1 MKYYVGTRGSKLALV
16 QTNYVIDR
24 LKEAYPE
31 DEFEAVIIKTTGDI
45 QADRQ
50 LDKIGSKGI
59 FVKEIEEELRDGRIQ
74 MAVHSLKDMPDQSE
88 VGLTFAKAW
97 KREDSRDVLILKNA
111 KSLDELPEG
120 AVIGT
125 GSKRR
130 KYQLLKLRP
139 DLRVVGI
146 RGNID
151 TRLRKLYEG
160 ETVCESETA
169 LSGGGAEK
177 PMNDIPQ
184 AVSGEKRLTLDGIV
198 IAAAGIK
205 RIGRAD
211 EISQYLSV
219 DEIIPAPAQGTLA
232 LELRADNT
240 ELLAKLNALSDDDT
254 DRCVQME
261 RAFLK
266 QIGGDCHTPVAA
278 YCDIND
284 RGELELR
291 AMYGT
296 EDGSRLAST
305 RVTENDAD
313 AADCASENEK
323 MTQMVDVA
331 VGKICHELK
340 A

>member
-1 MKYYVGTRGSKLALV
+1 MRYYVGTRGSKLALV

-31 DEFEAVIIKTTGDI
+31 DEFESVVIKTTGDI

-59 FVKEIEEELRDGRIQ
+59 FVKEIEEELADGRIQ
-74 MAVHSLKDMPDQSE
+74 MAVHSLKDMPDE
-88 VGLTFAKAW
+88 PEAGLTFAKAW
-97 KREDSRDVLILKNA
+97 KREDSRDVLVLKNA
-111 KSLDELPEG
+111 KTLDELPQG

-139 DLRVVGI
+139 DLKVVGI

-160 ETVCESETA
+160 ELVCEGETA
-169 LSGGGAEK
+169 LSAGAEK
-177 PMNDIPQ
+177 TVDDTAKDELGTN
-184 AVSGEKRLTLDGIV
+184 RLMLDGIV
-198 IAAAGIK
+198 IAAAGIT
-205 RIGRAD
+205 RIGRAE
-211 EISQYLSV
+211 EISQYMSV

-240 ELLAKLNALSDDDT
+240 ELLAKLNALADEDT

-296 EDGSRLAST
+296 EDGSQLAST
-305 RVTENDAD
+305 RVTEAD
-313 AADCASENEK
+313 DDVAECASQNEIMAK
-323 MTQMVDVA
+323 MVDVA
-331 VGKICHELK
+331 VGRICQKLQP
-340 A
+340 

>member
-31 DEFEAVIIKTTGDI
+31 DEFESVVIKTTGDI

-59 FVKEIEEELRDGRIQ
+59 FVKEIEEELADGRIQ
-74 MAVHSLKDMPDQSE
+74 LAVHSLKDMPE
-88 VGLTFAKAW
+88 EPEAGLTFAKAW
-97 KREDSRDVLILKNA
+97 KREDSRDVLVLKNA
-111 KSLDELPEG
+111 KTLDELPQG

-139 DLRVVGI
+139 DLKVVGI

-160 ETVCESETA
+160 EPVCEGEAA
-169 LSGGGAEK
+169 LSAGAEK
-177 PMNDIPQ
+177 TVDDI
-184 AVSGEKRLTLDGIV
+184 AKDKLEINKLILDGIV
-198 IAAAGIK
+198 IAAAGIT
-205 RIGRAD
+205 RIGRAE
-211 EISQYLSV
+211 EISQYMSV

-240 ELLAKLNALSDDDT
+240 ELLAKLNALADEDT

-305 RVTENDAD
+305 RVTEAD
-313 AADCASENEK
+313 DDVAECASQNEIMAK
-323 MTQMVDVA
+323 MVDVA
-331 VGKICHELK
+331 VGRICQKLQP
-340 A
+340 

>member
-1 MKYYVGTRGSKLALV
+1 MRYYVGTRGSKLALA

-31 DEFEAVIIKTTGDI
+31 DEFEAVVIKTTGDI

-74 MAVHSLKDMPDQSE
+74 MAVHSLKDMPDE
-88 VGLTFAKAW
+88 PEAGLTFAKAW
-97 KREDSRDVLILKNA
+97 KREDSRDVLVLKNA
-111 KSLDELPEG
+111 KTLDELHEG

-139 DLRVVGI
+139 DLKVVGI

-160 ETVCESETA
+160 EE
-169 LSGGGAEK
+169 
-177 PMNDIPQ
+177 
-184 AVSGEKRLTLDGIV
+184 TLDGIM

-211 EISQYLSV
+211 EVSQYMSV

-240 ELLAKLNALSDDDT
+240 ELLAKLNALADEDT

-305 RVTENDAD
+305 RVTEAD
-313 AADCASENEK
+313 AETTGCTSENEK
-323 MTQMVDVA
+323 MDKMVDVA
-331 VGKICHELK
+331 VGRICNKICI
-340 A
+340 

>member
-31 DEFEAVIIKTTGDI
+31 DEFESVVIKTTGDI

-59 FVKEIEEELRDGRIQ
+59 FVKEIEEELADGRIQ
-74 MAVHSLKDMPDQSE
+74 MAVHSLKDMPE
-88 VGLTFAKAW
+88 EPEAGLTFAKAW
-97 KREDSRDVLILKNA
+97 KREDSRDVLVLKNA
-111 KSLDELPEG
+111 KTLDELPQG

-139 DLRVVGI
+139 DLKVVGI

-160 ETVCESETA
+160 EQVCEDEAA
-169 LSGGGAEK
+169 LSAGAEK
-177 PMNDIPQ
+177 TVDDI
-184 AVSGEKRLTLDGIV
+184 AKDELETNRLILDGIV
-198 IAAAGIK
+198 IAAAGIT
-205 RIGRAD
+205 RIGRAE
-211 EISQYLSV
+211 EISQYMSV

-240 ELLAKLNALSDDDT
+240 ELLAKLNALADEDT

-284 RGELELR
+284 GGLELR
-291 AMYGT
+291 AMYGS
-296 EDGSRLAST
+296 EDGSQLAST
-305 RVTENDAD
+305 RVTEAD
-313 AADCASENEK
+313 VNTGDCTSENEK
-323 MTQMVDVA
+323 MTKMVDMA
-331 VGKICHELK
+331 VKKICEELC
-340 A
+340 

>member
-24 LKEAYPE
+24 LKKAYPE

-74 MAVHSLKDMPDQSE
+74 MAVHSLKDMPDQPE
-88 VGLTFAKAW
+88 AGLTFAKAW
-97 KREDSRDVLILKNA
+97 KREDSRDVLVLKNA
-111 KSLDELPEG
+111 KTLDELPEG

-139 DLRVVGI
+139 DLKVVGI

-160 ETVCESETA
+160 EPVCESETA
-169 LSGGGAEK
+169 LSGDDFGKTVDDIA
-177 PMNDIPQ
+177 NDEP
-184 AVSGEKRLTLDGIV
+184 GKNRLTLDGIM

-211 EISQYLSV
+211 EISQYMSV

-240 ELLAKLNALSDDDT
+240 ELLAKLNALADEDT

-266 QIGGDCHTPVAA
+266 QIGGDCHTLVAA
-278 YCDIND
+278 YCDVND
-284 RGELELR
+284 SGELELR

-305 RVTENDAD
+305 RVTEAEVNT
-313 AADCASENEK
+313 ADCTFENEK
-323 MTQMVDVA
+323 MTKMVDVA
-331 VGKICHELK
+331 VGKICQKLR
-340 A
+340 

>member
-1 MKYYVGTRGSKLALV
+1 MRYYVGTRGSKLALV

-31 DEFEAVIIKTTGDI
+31 DEFEAVVIKTTGDI

-59 FVKEIEEELRDGRIQ
+59 FVKEIEEELSDGRIQ
-74 MAVHSLKDMPDQSE
+74 MAVHSLKDMPDQPE
-88 VGLTFAKAW
+88 AGLTFAKAW
-97 KREDSRDVLILKNA
+97 KREDSRDVLVLKNA
-111 KSLDELPEG
+111 KTLNELPEE

-139 DLRVVGI
+139 DLKVVGI

-160 ETVCESETA
+160 EE
-169 LSGGGAEK
+169 
-177 PMNDIPQ
+177 
-184 AVSGEKRLTLDGIV
+184 TLDGIM

-211 EISQYLSV
+211 EISQYMSV

-240 ELLAKLNALSDDDT
+240 ELLAKLNALADEDT

-278 YCDIND
+278 YCDRND

-305 RVTENDAD
+305 KVTEAD
-313 AADCASENEK
+313 DDVADCASQNERMAK
-323 MTQMVDVA
+323 MVDVA
-331 VGKICHELK
+331 VGRICQKLQP
-340 A
+340 

>member
-1 MKYYVGTRGSKLALV
+1 MRYYVGTRGSKLALV

-31 DEFEAVIIKTTGDI
+31 DEFESVVIKTTGDI

-59 FVKEIEEELRDGRIQ
+59 FVKEIEEELADGRIQ
-74 MAVHSLKDMPDQSE
+74 LAVHSLKDMPE
-88 VGLTFAKAW
+88 EPEAGLTFAKAW
-97 KREDSRDVLILKNA
+97 KREDSRDVLVLKNA
-111 KSLDELPEG
+111 KTLDELPQG

-139 DLRVVGI
+139 DLKVVGI

-160 ETVCESETA
+160 EPVCEGEAA
-169 LSGGGAEK
+169 LSAGAEK
-177 PMNDIPQ
+177 TVDDI
-184 AVSGEKRLTLDGIV
+184 AKDELGTNRLILDGIV
-198 IAAAGIK
+198 IAAAGIT
-205 RIGRAD
+205 RIGRAE
-211 EISQYLSV
+211 EISQYMSV

-240 ELLAKLNALSDDDT
+240 ELLAKLNALADEDT

-305 RVTENDAD
+305 RVAEAD
-313 AADCASENEK
+313 DDVAECASQNEIMAK
-323 MTQMVDVA
+323 MVDVA
-331 VGKICHELK
+331 VGRICQKLQP
-340 A
+340 

>member
-31 DEFEAVIIKTTGDI
+31 DEFESVVIKTTGDI

-59 FVKEIEEELRDGRIQ
+59 FVKEIEEELADGRIQ
-74 MAVHSLKDMPDQSE
+74 LAVHSLKDMPDE
-88 VGLTFAKAW
+88 PKAGLTFAKAW
-97 KREDSRDVLILKNA
+97 KREDSRDVLVLKNA
-111 KSLDELPEG
+111 KTLDELPQG

-139 DLRVVGI
+139 DLKVVGI

-160 ETVCESETA
+160 EPVCESEAA
-169 LSGGGAEK
+169 LSAGAEK
-177 PMNDIPQ
+177 TVDDI
-184 AVSGEKRLTLDGIV
+184 AKEELGTNRLMLDGIV
-198 IAAAGIK
+198 IAAAGIT
-205 RIGRAD
+205 RIGRAE
-211 EISQYLSV
+211 EISQYMSV

-240 ELLAKLNALSDDDT
+240 ELLAKLNALADEDT

-291 AMYGT
+291 AMYGS

-305 RVTENDAD
+305 RVTEAD
-313 AADCASENEK
+313 DDVAECASQNEIMAK
-323 MTQMVDVA
+323 MVDVA
-331 VGKICHELK
+331 VGRICQKLQP
-340 A
+340 

>member
-1 MKYYVGTRGSKLALV
+1 MRYYVGTRGSKLALV

-31 DEFEAVIIKTTGDI
+31 DEFESVVIKTTGDI

-59 FVKEIEEELRDGRIQ
+59 FVKEIEEELADGRIQ
-74 MAVHSLKDMPDQSE
+74 MAVHSLKDMPE
-88 VGLTFAKAW
+88 EPEAGLTFAKAW
-97 KREDSRDVLILKNA
+97 KREDSRDVLVLKNA
-111 KSLDELPEG
+111 KTLDELPHG

-139 DLRVVGI
+139 DLKVVGI

-160 ETVCESETA
+160 EPVCEGEAA
-169 LSGGGAEK
+169 LSAGAEK
-177 PMNDIPQ
+177 TVDDI
-184 AVSGEKRLTLDGIV
+184 AKDELGTNRLILDGIV
-198 IAAAGIK
+198 IAAAGIT
-205 RIGRAD
+205 RIGRAE
-211 EISQYLSV
+211 EISQYMSV

-240 ELLAKLNALSDDDT
+240 ELLAKLNALADEDT
-254 DRCVQME
+254 DRCVQIE
-261 RAFLK
+261 RTFLK

-305 RVTENDAD
+305 RVTEAD
-313 AADCASENEK
+313 DNVAECASQNEIMAK
-323 MTQMVDVA
+323 IVDVA
-331 VGKICHELK
+331 VGRICQKLQP
-340 A
+340 

>member
-1 MKYYVGTRGSKLALV
+1 MRYYVGTRGSKLALV
-16 QTNYVIDR
+16 QTNYAIDR

-31 DEFEAVIIKTTGDI
+31 DEFESVVIKTTGDI

-50 LDKIGSKGI
+50 LDQIGSKGI
-59 FVKEIEEELRDGRIQ
+59 FVKEIEEELAAGRIQ
-74 MAVHSLKDMPDQSE
+74 LAVHSLKDMPE
-88 VGLTFAKAW
+88 EPEAGLTFAKAW
-97 KREDSRDVLILKNA
+97 KREDSRDVLVLKNA
-111 KSLDELPEG
+111 KTLDELPQG

-130 KYQLLKLRP
+130 KYQLLRLRP
-139 DLRVVGI
+139 DLKVVGI

-160 ETVCESETA
+160 EPVCEGEAA
-169 LSGGGAEK
+169 LSAGAEK
-177 PMNDIPQ
+177 TVDDTAKDELETN
-184 AVSGEKRLTLDGIV
+184 RLILDGIV
-198 IAAAGIK
+198 IAAAGIT
-205 RIGRAD
+205 RIGRAE
-211 EISQYLSV
+211 EISQYMSV

-240 ELLAKLNALSDDDT
+240 ELLAKLNALADEDT

-284 RGELELR
+284 GELELR
-291 AMYGT
+291 AMYGS

-305 RVTENDAD
+305 RVTEAD
-313 AADCASENEK
+313 VNTGDCTSENEK
-323 MTQMVDVA
+323 MTKMVDMA
-331 VGKICHELK
+331 VKKICEELC
-340 A
+340 

>member
-1 MKYYVGTRGSKLALV
+1 MRYYVGTRGSKLALV
-16 QTNYVIDR
+16 QTNYAIDR

-31 DEFEAVIIKTTGDI
+31 DEFESVVIKTTGDI
-45 QADRQ
+45 QEDRQ
-50 LDKIGSKGI
+50 LDQIGSKGI
-59 FVKEIEEELRDGRIQ
+59 FVKEIEEELADGRIQ
-74 MAVHSLKDMPDQSE
+74 LAVHSLKDMPE
-88 VGLTFAKAW
+88 EPEAGLTFAKAW
-97 KREDSRDVLILKNA
+97 KREDSRDVLVLKNA
-111 KSLDELPEG
+111 KTLDELPQG

-130 KYQLLKLRP
+130 KYQLLRLRP
-139 DLRVVGI
+139 DLKVVGI

-160 ETVCESETA
+160 EPVCEGEAA
-169 LSGGGAEK
+169 LSAGAEK
-177 PMNDIPQ
+177 TVDDTAKDELETN
-184 AVSGEKRLTLDGIV
+184 RLILDGIV
-198 IAAAGIK
+198 IAAAGIT
-205 RIGRAD
+205 RIGRAE
-211 EISQYLSV
+211 EISQYMSV

-240 ELLAKLNALSDDDT
+240 ELLAKLNALADEDT

-284 RGELELR
+284 GELELR
-291 AMYGT
+291 AMYGS

-305 RVTENDAD
+305 RVTEAD
-313 AADCASENEK
+313 VNTGDCTSENEK
-323 MTQMVDVA
+323 MTKMVDMA
-331 VGKICHELK
+331 VKKICEELC
-340 A
+340 

>member
-31 DEFEAVIIKTTGDI
+31 DEFESVVIKTTGDI

-59 FVKEIEEELRDGRIQ
+59 FVKEIEEELADGRIQ
-74 MAVHSLKDMPDQSE
+74 LAVHSLKDMPE
-88 VGLTFAKAW
+88 EPEAGLTFAKAW
-97 KREDSRDVLILKNA
+97 KREDSRDVLVLKNA
-111 KSLDELPEG
+111 KTLDELPQG

-139 DLRVVGI
+139 DLKVVGI

-160 ETVCESETA
+160 EPVCEGEAA
-169 LSGGGAEK
+169 LSAGAEK
-177 PMNDIPQ
+177 TVDDTAKDELGTN
-184 AVSGEKRLTLDGIV
+184 RLILDGIV
-198 IAAAGIK
+198 IAAAGIT
-205 RIGRAD
+205 RIGRAE
-211 EISQYLSV
+211 EISQYMSV

-240 ELLAKLNALSDDDT
+240 ELLAKLNALADEDT

-278 YCDIND
+278 YCDVND

-291 AMYGT
+291 AMYGM

-305 RVTENDAD
+305 RVTEAD
-313 AADCASENEK
+313 DDVAECASQNEIMAK
-323 MTQMVDVA
+323 MVDVA
-331 VGKICHELK
+331 VGRICQKLQP
-340 A
+340 

>member
-1 MKYYVGTRGSKLALV
+1 MRYYVGTRGSKLALV

-31 DEFEAVIIKTTGDI
+31 DEFEAVVIKTTGDI

-59 FVKEIEEELRDGRIQ
+59 FVKEIEEELADGRIQ
-74 MAVHSLKDMPDQSE
+74 MAVHSLKDMPE
-88 VGLTFAKAW
+88 EPEAGLTFAKAW
-97 KREDSRDVLILKNA
+97 KREDSRDVLVLKNA
-111 KSLDELPEG
+111 KTLDELPQG

-139 DLRVVGI
+139 DLKVVGI

-160 ETVCESETA
+160 EPVCEGEAA
-169 LSGGGAEK
+169 LSAGAEK
-177 PMNDIPQ
+177 TVDDTAKDELGTN
-184 AVSGEKRLTLDGIV
+184 RLILDGIV
-198 IAAAGIK
+198 IAAAGIT
-205 RIGRAD
+205 RIGRAE
-211 EISQYLSV
+211 EISQYMSV

-240 ELLAKLNALSDDDT
+240 ELLAKLNALADEDT

-278 YCDIND
+278 YCDVND

-291 AMYGT
+291 AMYGM

-305 RVTENDAD
+305 RVTEAD
-313 AADCASENEK
+313 DDVAECASQNEIMAK
-323 MTQMVDVA
+323 MVDVA
-331 VGKICHELK
+331 VGRICQKLQP
-340 A
+340 

>member
-1 MKYYVGTRGSKLALV
+1 MRYYVGTRGSKLALV

-31 DEFEAVIIKTTGDI
+31 DEFESVVIKTTGDI

-59 FVKEIEEELRDGRIQ
+59 FVKEIEEELADGRIQ
-74 MAVHSLKDMPDQSE
+74 LAVHSLKDMPE
-88 VGLTFAKAW
+88 EPEAGLTFAKAW
-97 KREDSRDVLILKNA
+97 KREDSRDVLVLKNA
-111 KSLDELPEG
+111 KTLDELPQG

-139 DLRVVGI
+139 DLKVVGI

-160 ETVCESETA
+160 EPVCEGEAA
-169 LSGGGAEK
+169 LSAGAEK
-177 PMNDIPQ
+177 TVDDI
-184 AVSGEKRLTLDGIV
+184 AKDELGTNRLILDGIV
-198 IAAAGIK
+198 IAAAGIT
-205 RIGRAD
+205 RIGRAE
-211 EISQYLSV
+211 EISQYMSV

-240 ELLAKLNALSDDDT
+240 ELLAKLNALADEDT

-305 RVTENDAD
+305 RVTEAD
-313 AADCASENEK
+313 DDVAECASQNEIMAK
-323 MTQMVDVA
+323 MVDVA
-331 VGKICHELK
+331 VGRICQKLQP
-340 A
+340 